1 MRVAGVP
8 SRGENLNV
16 NASSN
21 PTSRTALSVSSK
33 SSSVSPGNP
42 TMTSVVSPSPGIAAR
57 SRATQSKYSSR
68 V

>member
-16 NASSN
+16 KPSAK
-21 PTSRTALSVSSK
+21 PTSRTTSSVSSK

-42 TMTSVVSPSPGIAAR
+42 TITSVVTRQAGNRGA
-57 SRATQSKYSSR
+57 
-68 V
+68 